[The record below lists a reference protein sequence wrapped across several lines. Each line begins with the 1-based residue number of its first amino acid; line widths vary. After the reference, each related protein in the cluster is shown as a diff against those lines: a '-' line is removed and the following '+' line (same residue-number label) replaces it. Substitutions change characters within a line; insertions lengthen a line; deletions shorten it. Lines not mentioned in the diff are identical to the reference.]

1 MIKDYN
7 DFRNVTVYNIQNSG
21 LDVGVVY
28 FILKDILTEVEKTY
42 ISQVNKEIAEE
53 KKSNEKEKPVEENE
67 EATAHE

>member
-28 FILKDILTEVEKTY
+28 FILKDILAEVEKSY

-53 KKSNEKEKPVEENE
+53 KKSSEKEKTVEEND
-67 EATAHE
+67 EAIDRE

>member
-42 ISQVNKEIAEE
+42 ISQVNKEIADE
-53 KKSNEKEKPVEENE
+53 KKSNEKEKPVEENK
-67 EATAHE
+67 EATANE

>member
-42 ISQVNKEIAEE
+42 ISQVNKEIADE
-53 KKSNEKEKPVEENE
+53 KKSKEKEKPVEENK
-67 EATAHE
+67 EATANE

>member
-28 FILKDILTEVEKTY
+28 FILKDILTEVEKNY

-67 EATAHE
+67 EATAHK

>member
-42 ISQVNKEIAEE
+42 ISQVNKEIADE
-53 KKSNEKEKPVEENE
+53 KKSNEKEKPVEENK

>member
-28 FILKDILTEVEKTY
+28 FILKDILAEVEKSY

-53 KKSNEKEKPVEENE
+53 KKSSEKENPVEENDE
-67 EATAHE
+67 PIDRG

>member
-28 FILKDILTEVEKTY
+28 FILKDILAEVEKSY

-53 KKSNEKEKPVEENE
+53 KKSSEKKKTVEEND
-67 EATAHE
+67 EAIDRE